1 MLIQP
6 VQPVNVT
13 IKIGKKFHECQ
24 MISLSDTELVLNC
37 NDYLEKD
44 TQTIFIARYFRGV
57 ATIREIE
64 FIKFYFTYK
73 LEIENIQFQPGLL
86 INTRL

>member
-13 IKIGKKFHECQ
+13 IKIGKNIYECQ

-44 TQTIFIARYFRGV
+44 TQALFIARYFRGV

>member
-13 IKIGKKFHECQ
+13 VKIGDNIHECQ

-37 NDYLEKD
+37 NDYLDKD
-44 TQTIFIARYFRGV
+44 SQVLFIARYFRG
-57 ATIREIE
+57 AAIIREID
-64 FIKFYFTYK
+64 FIKFHFTYK